1 MLQADDG
8 LGHIGLANP
17 IDVIELPSL
26 EMFHSGNMA
35 LFIWPVGYSGFMLE
49 TSGNLSPATWVAV
62 PYPPIQFGDEFFL
75 PLNMTGTSGFYRL
88 RLNGP

>member
-1 MLQADDG
+1 
-8 LGHIGLANP
+8 
-17 IDVIELPSL
+17 
-26 EMFHSGNMA
+26 MFHSGNIA

-62 PYPPIQFGDEFFL
+62 PYPPIQFGDEYFL

-88 RLNGP
+88 RFPGP